1 MECLILVDLQNDYF
15 CGGRMELVGTAQA
28 AANARRLLKTFRE
41 GHSPIIHIQ
50 HISAR
55 PGSTFFLSGTQ
66 GAEINELVA
75 PVENETV
82 VVKHYPNS
90 FRETSLL
97 EVLRDQGIGDLVI
110 CGAMS
115 YMCIDA
121 TVRAAFDHGFNCV
134 VAEDAC
140 ATRDLAFNGKHVKAV
155 DVHTSFMAALSSVYA
170 QVVATDAII
179 QSRRSSIRVTE

>member
-1 MECLILVDLQNDYF
+1 MESLILVDLQNDYF
-15 CGGRMELVGTAQA
+15 CGGRMELVGASQA
-28 AANARRLLKTFRE
+28 AENARRLLRAFRAE
-41 GHSPIIHIQ
+41 HSPIIHIQ

-55 PGSTFFLSGTQ
+55 PGAGFFLPGTK

-75 PVENETV
+75 PAKNEAI

-97 EVLRDQGIGDLVI
+97 EILHTRGISDLVI

-115 YMCIDA
+115 HMCIDA
-121 TVRAAFDHGFNCV
+121 TVRAAFDLGFNCV

-140 ATRDLAFNGKHVKAV
+140 ATRDLTLNDRLVKAV
-155 DVHTSFMAALSSVYA
+155 DVHIAFMAALSAVYA
-170 QVVATDAII
+170 KVATTDAVM
-179 QSRRSSIRVTE
+179 RDRG